1 MAKHS
6 PHGPIATSAVEQGP
20 ERMTVTPPLKTRFEK
35 STLNLGLLSLTRH
48 SLALLG
54 LTCLA
59 VLVIFASQ
67 PDLRLSAS
75 QNLLGWLESRQDA
88 SAEAPE
94 TTSLGDVLPVTNKPL
109 ASLSDE
115 QEAVTR
121 WLSRRYK
128 VSPEPLGALVS
139 EAWTLGERMQ
149 VSPTLLLAV
158 IAIESRFNPF
168 ASGSQGGMGLMQI
181 EPDAQLK
188 ALTPFGGPLAAFDPL
203 TNLRVGAQHL
213 QSLIAQ
219 STSVEAALQV
229 YASASG
235 QRNGED
241 YVNRVLGEQKHLDA
255 MKRPAKPLE
264 VAQNNR
270 L

>member
-1 MAKHS
+1 MKNFF
-6 PHGPIATSAVEQGP
+6 P
-20 ERMTVTPPLKTRFEK
+20 E
-35 STLNLGLLSLTRH
+35 STLKVGLLKITRH

-54 LTCLA
+54 LACLA
-59 VLVIFASQ
+59 VVLIFTNR

-75 QNLLGWLESRQDA
+75 HNLLGWLESRQDHV
-88 SAEAPE
+88 SQND
-94 TTSLGDVLPVTNKPL
+94 TTPLEDLSVLTVTHMPL
-109 ASLSDE
+109 VALSEE

-139 EAWTLGERMQ
+139 EAWALGDRIK

-181 EPDAQLK
+181 EPDAQLQ
-188 ALTPFGGPLAAFDPL
+188 ALRPFGGPLAAFDPL
-203 TNLRVGAQHL
+203 TNLRIGAKHL
-213 QSLIAQ
+213 QSLIEQ
-219 STSVEAALQV
+219 SASVEAALQL
-229 YASASG
+229 YAMATG
-235 QRNGED
+235 QRNGLE
-241 YVNRVLGEQKHLDA
+241 YVNRVLVEQKQLEA
-255 MKRPAKPLE
+255 MTRHSKTPELT
-264 VAQNNR
+264 QTNR